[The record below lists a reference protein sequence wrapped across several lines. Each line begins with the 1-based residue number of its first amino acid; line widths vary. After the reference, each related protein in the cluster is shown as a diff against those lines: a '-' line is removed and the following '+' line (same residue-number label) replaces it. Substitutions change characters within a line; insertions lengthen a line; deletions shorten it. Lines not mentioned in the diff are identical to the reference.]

1 METIVAQQ
9 TRVIRREP
17 EILHLLDEFAKSNI
31 SVKDF
36 CKTNGISAAT
46 FYNWR
51 NRYGTKA
58 VEQTA
63 EPGFATLQIT
73 ATTPESEAVLFAEV
87 NGIRIYQ
94 PVPASY
100 LKELR
105 HE

>member
-1 METIVAQQ
+1 METIVAKQ

-58 VEQTA
+58 EERST

-73 ATTPESEAVLFAEV
+73 ATTSEAVLFAEV
-87 NGIRIYQ
+87 KGIRIYQ